1 MCERCQEISE
11 RFQEI
16 RLDPVTLGKPGQASP
31 WPTIPA
37 QGYGN
42 SLAQSGWQCPVCG
55 QGCAPF
61 LSVCPC
67 SQRGI
72 LTSREQSATKA

>member
-1 MCERCQEISE
+1 MCNLCKHSLEASQDKRFEPNVPISNQVRIE
-11 RFQEI
+11 T
-16 RLDPVTLGKPGQASP
+16 PVRGF
-31 WPTIPA
+31 
-37 QGYGN
+37 GN

-67 SQRGI
+67 SQRSIVDGPYKS
-72 LTSREQSATKA
+72 TA